1 MRVVKLF
8 VPLTRFGLGIFNI
21 DLQGF
26 IQISD
31 VSSSQIFI
39 SALGLLV
46 AL

>member
-8 VPLTRFGLGIFNI
+8 VPLTRSGLGVFHI

-31 VSSSQIFI
+31 VS
-39 SALGLLV
+39 
-46 AL
+46 